1 MTDTQPEALRLAALF
16 ERYALDHAPDGW
28 PAIQQRELTAAAAE
42 LRQLLAWA
50 QELEGRVFA
59 ECVGTDLVRLTERG
73 AVAWAGVDA
82 QALREGR
89 MPHNAPSSPAAQQ
102 SGAKKG

>member
-16 ERYALDHAPDGW
+16 ERYAIDLAPDGW

-59 ECVGTDLVRLTERG
+59 ECVGTDLVRLTARG
-73 AVAWAGVDA
+73 ATAWAGVDA

-89 MPHNAPSSPAAQQ
+89 MPHNAKITGSEAV
-102 SGAKKG
+102 KVD